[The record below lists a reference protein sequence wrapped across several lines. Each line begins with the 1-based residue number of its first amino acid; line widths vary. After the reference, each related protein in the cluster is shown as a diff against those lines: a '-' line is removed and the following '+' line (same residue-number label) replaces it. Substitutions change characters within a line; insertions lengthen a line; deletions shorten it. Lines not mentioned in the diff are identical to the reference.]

1 MANNIDKKEELEE
14 FDEYPVLT
22 LTDEDTGEERDFL
35 LLASEKVDGQL
46 YYALTAAEDE
56 SNEYVI
62 LKVFEDGEDIVFE
75 TIEDD
80 EEFEKMEDIFNDM
93 LFNADVDYD
102 A

>member
-1 MANNIDKKEELEE
+1 MADNVNNTEELEE

-22 LTDEDTGEERDFL
+22 LTDEETGDERDFL

-46 YYALTAAEDE
+46 YYALQPADDE

-75 TIEDD
+75 SIVDD

-102 A
+102 E

>member
-1 MANNIDKKEELEE
+1 MANNIENKEELEE

-46 YYALTAAEDE
+46 YYALQAADDE

-80 EEFEKMEDIFNDM
+80 EEFEKMEDVFNDM

>member
-1 MANNIDKKEELEE
+1 MANNIDNKEELEE